1 VDRRIKRELLKRLEQ
16 DARRICVRFRLR
28 YRVLEAERANVKRR
42 YGVCFS
48 DGTIRIRLRHAT
60 TGKPL
65 KYSSLVSTLCHEL
78 AHLRHFNHGPRFQT
92 FYAEVLEW
100 ARREG
105 IYRPGPPPGQTRPRL
120 GVTSP
125 VPVALAREGAS
136 ARGARSDPGVRTAP
150 RKGGAKPPK
159 GTVGPIEPAQLEL
172 FG

>member
-1 VDRRIKRELLKRLEQ
+1 MVGLEK
-16 DARRICVRFRLR
+16 DAQRICTRFGLR

-78 AHLRHFNHGPRFQT
+78 AHLRHFNHGQRFQS
-92 FYAEVLEW
+92 FYGQLLAW
-100 ARREG
+100 ARRER
-105 IYRPGPPPGQTRPRL
+105 IYRPGNRRDAAPAQPARTPALIGPSEWAGLTVQTPVLRTDSRPTAHNPSATTKVPTRRPR
-120 GVTSP
+120 P
-125 VPVALAREGAS
+125 PI
-136 ARGARSDPGVRTAP
+136 PG
-150 RKGGAKPPK
+150 
-159 GTVGPIEPAQLEL
+159 QLEL